1 ACPDAPAAPEGV
13 EELPG
18 QGLRAGAVRLGSAPF
33 IGLAQEDEGQTLW
46 LDRPGLSP
54 VPFRFADRLRPD
66 AAAAVAALAGL
77 GLPSELLSGD
87 AAPAVEAVAE
97 ATGIGPWQAR
107 ATPAAKAE
115 RIAALVVA
123 GHRPLMLGD
132 GINDAAAL
140 ALAHVS
146 ATPEGATDLAQ
157 TVADLVLRGEGL
169 SALPYAIRVARR
181 AQRLAR
187 QNIGFS
193 LIYNMVA
200 IPCAVLGYATPL
212 IAALV
217 MASSSIIVILNAL
230 RAGRAPA

>member
-1 ACPDAPAAPEGV
+1 
-13 EELPG
+13 
-18 QGLRAGAVRLGSAPF
+18 
-33 IGLAQEDEGQTLW
+33 LAQEDEGLTLW

-66 AAAAVAALAGL
+66 AAATVEALAGL
-77 GLPSELLSGD
+77 GLPAELLSGD

-115 RIAALVVA
+115 RIAALGVA
-123 GHRPLMLGD
+123 GHKPLMVGD

-157 TVADLVLRGEGL
+157 TAADLVLRGEGL

-187 QNIGFS
+187 QNISFS
-193 LIYNMVA
+193 LIYNLVA

-217 MASSSIIVILNAL
+217 MASSSIMVILNAL